1 MVIMAFIM
9 FGIYILIG
17 LGIAIIF
24 ERYGDG
30 WKDDGD
36 ILAGILFWPITAI
49 ILIVY
54 FIFWIG
60 EIMIRIVR
68 KAGGRGL

>member
-1 MVIMAFIM
+1 MVIMVFII

-17 LGIAIIF
+17 IGFAIVF
-24 ERYGDG
+24 ERYSGG

-36 ILAGILFWPITAI
+36 ILAGILFWPITAV
-49 ILIVY
+49 ILIIY
-54 FIFWIG
+54 FIIWIG
-60 EIMIRIVR
+60 EKMIWIVR